1 MDVFINDVSAFLPNE
16 PVTNDAIEDVLGK
29 VNGIG
34 SKAKRIVLNSNQI
47 RQRYYAL
54 NPESGRLTH
63 TNARLTAEAIRKLRP
78 YAGFTPDHIQCL
90 CCGTTSPDL
99 MFPGHALM
107 VQGELGLEACE
118 AVTTSGI
125 CISGMT
131 AFKYAFM
138 NVAAGLCANAVAAGS
153 ELASSYMRARF
164 LTPFYKETTDLETR
178 PERAFDAD
186 FLRWMLSDGAGA
198 AFLSPEKNPEKNRD
212 GLSLKVDWVEVI
224 SFAGRLETCMYAG
237 GVKQADGSVSGWR
250 DIEAISPESMP
261 HRFSVRQDIKL
272 LDRKIVQTMGSA
284 LSSVIRKRALR
295 PDAVDWFLPHY
306 SSDYFRPKFYAEM
319 QRIGFEI
326 PYGRWFSNLS
336 EKGNTGSAA
345 IYIIIEELLH
355 SGRLEPGQKLLCFIP
370 ESGRFSHAFVGL
382 TVAGV

>member
-1 MDVFINDVSAFLPNE
+1 MDVFINDVSAFLPND
-16 PVTNDAIEDVLGK
+16 PVTNDAIEAVLGK
-29 VNGIG
+29 VNGVG

-47 RQRYYAL
+47 KQRYYAL

-78 YAGFTPDHIQCL
+78 YNGFAPDHIQCL

-125 CISGMT
+125 CLSGMT
-131 AFKYAFM
+131 AFKYAFL
-138 NVAAGLCANAVAAGS
+138 NVAAGLASNAVAAGS

-164 LTPFYKETTDLETR
+164 LTPFYKDVSDLETR

-198 AFLSPEKNPEKNRD
+198 AFLSPEKNTE

-224 SFAGRLETCMYAG
+224 CYAGKLETCMYAG
-237 GVKQADGSVSGWR
+237 GVKQADGSVAGWR
-250 DIEAISPESMP
+250 DIEAIPPEAMP

-272 LDRKIVQTMGSA
+272 LDREIVQTMGRA
-284 LSSVIRKRALR
+284 LSTVIRKHGLR

-306 SSDYFRPKFYAEM
+306 SSAYFRPKFYEEM
-319 QRIGFEI
+319 KRIDFEI
-326 PYGRWFSNLS
+326 PDSRWFSNLA

-345 IYIIIEELLH
+345 IYIIIEELLR

-382 TVAGV
+382 TVEG

>member
-16 PVTNDAIEDVLGK
+16 PVTNDAIEAVLGK

-34 SKAKRIVLNSNQI
+34 SRAKRIVLNSNQI
-47 RQRYYAL
+47 KQRYYAL
-54 NPESGRLTH
+54 NPETGRLTH
-63 TNARLTAEAIRKLRP
+63 TNAQLTAEAIRRLRP

-118 AVTTSGI
+118 SVTTSGI
-125 CISGMT
+125 CLSGMT
-131 AFKYAFM
+131 AFKYAFL
-138 NVAAGLCANAVAAGS
+138 NVSAGLAPNAVAAGS
-153 ELASSYMRARF
+153 ELASSYMRAQF
-164 LTPFYKETTDLETR
+164 LTPFYKELPDLETR

-198 AFLSPEKNPEKNRD
+198 AFLSAEKNRE

-224 SFAGRLETCMYAG
+224 SYAGKLETCMYAG
-237 GVKQADGSVSGWR
+237 GVKQADGSVVGWR
-250 DIEAISPESMP
+250 DIEAIAPESMP

-272 LDRKIVQTMGSA
+272 LDREIVKTMGMA
-284 LSSVIRKRALR
+284 LASVIQKHGLR
-295 PDAVDWFLPHY
+295 PDVVDWFLPHY
-306 SSDYFRPKFYAEM
+306 SSAYFRPKFYEEM
-319 QRIGFEI
+319 QRIGFGI
-326 PYGRWFSNLS
+326 PYGRWFSNLA

-345 IYIIIEELLH
+345 IYIIIEEMFH
-355 SGRLEPGQKLLCFIP
+355 SGKLVPGQKLLCFIP
-370 ESGRFSHAFVGL
+370 ESGRFSHAFAGL
-382 TVAGV
+382 TVEI

>member
-1 MDVFINDVSAFLPNE
+1 MDVFINDVSAFLPND
-16 PVTNDAIEDVLGK
+16 PVTNDAMEDVLGK

-47 RQRYYAL
+47 KQRYYAL

-63 TNARLTAEAIRKLRP
+63 TNARLTAEAIRRLRP
-78 YAGFTPDHIQCL
+78 HAGFTPDHIACL

-125 CISGMT
+125 CLSGVT
-131 AFKYAFM
+131 AFKYAFL
-138 NVAAGLCANAVAAGS
+138 NVAAGFVPNAVAAGS
-153 ELASSYMRARF
+153 ELSSSYMRAAF
-164 LTPFYKETTDLETR
+164 LTPFYKGISDLETR

-198 AFLSPEKNPEKNRD
+198 AFLCTEKNKH

-224 SFAGRLETCMYAG
+224 SYAGKLETCMYAG
-237 GVKQADGSVSGWR
+237 GVKQADGSIVGWR
-250 DIEAISPESMP
+250 NIEAILPETLP

-272 LDRKIVQTMGSA
+272 LDREIVRTMGRA
-284 LSSVIRKRALR
+284 LSSVIRKHGLH

-306 SSDYFRPKFYAEM
+306 SSAYFRPKFYAEM
-319 QRIGFEI
+319 KRIGFEI
-326 PYGRWFSNLS
+326 PYSRWFSNLA

-345 IYIIIEELLH
+345 IYIILEELFH
-355 SGRLEPGQKLLCFIP
+355 SGKLEPGQKLLCFIP

-382 TVAGV
+382 TVV

>member
-1 MDVFINDVSAFLPNE
+1 MDVFINDVSAFLPND
-16 PVTNDAIEDVLGK
+16 PVTNDAIEAVLGK

-47 RQRYYAL
+47 KQRYYAL
-54 NPESGRLTH
+54 DPESGRLTH
-63 TNARLTAEAIRKLRP
+63 TNAQLTAEAIRKLRP
-78 YAGFTPDHIQCL
+78 YAGFTPDHIECL

-125 CISGMT
+125 CLSGMT
-131 AFKYAFM
+131 AFKYAFL
-138 NVAAGLCANAVAAGS
+138 NVAAGLVSNAVAAGS
-153 ELASSYMRARF
+153 ELSSSYMRARF
-164 LTPFYKETTDLETR
+164 LTPFYKEMSDLETR

-198 AFLSPEKNPEKNRD
+198 AFLSAEKNKE

-224 SFAGRLETCMYAG
+224 SYAGKLETCMYAG
-237 GVKQADGSVSGWR
+237 GVKQADGSVVGWR
-250 DIEAISPESMP
+250 DIEAIAPESMP

-272 LDRKIVQTMGSA
+272 LDREIVRTMGAA
-284 LSSVIRKRALR
+284 LSTVIQKHGLR

-319 QRIGFEI
+319 KRIGFEI
-326 PYGRWFSNLS
+326 PYSRWFSNLA

-345 IYIIIEELLH
+345 IYIILEELFH
-355 SGRLEPGQKLLCFIP
+355 SGKLAPGQKLLCFIP

-382 TVAGV
+382 TVV

>member
-1 MDVFINDVSAFLPNE
+1 M
-16 PVTNDAIEDVLGK
+16 EDVLGK

-47 RQRYYAL
+47 KQRYYAL
-54 NPESGRLTH
+54 NPESGRPTH
-63 TNARLTAEAIRKLRP
+63 TNAQLTAEAIRKLCP
-78 YAGFTPDHIQCL
+78 HAGFTTDHIACL

-125 CISGMT
+125 CLSGVT
-131 AFKYAFM
+131 AFKYAFL
-138 NVAAGLCANAVAAGS
+138 NVAAGFVSNAVAAGS
-153 ELASSYMRARF
+153 ELSSSYMRASF
-164 LTPFYKETTDLETR
+164 LTPFYKEISDLETR

-198 AFLSPEKNPEKNRD
+198 AFLCNETNKH

-224 SFAGRLETCMYAG
+224 SYAGKLETCMYAG
-237 GVKQADGSVSGWR
+237 GIKQADGSVVGWR
-250 DIEAISPESMP
+250 NIEAILPETLP

-272 LDRKIVQTMGSA
+272 LDREIVQTMGRA
-284 LSSVIRKRALR
+284 LSSVIRKHGLH

-306 SSDYFRPKFYAEM
+306 SSAYFRPKFYAEM
-319 QRIGFEI
+319 KRIGFEI
-326 PYGRWFSNLS
+326 PYSRWFSNLA

-345 IYIIIEELLH
+345 IYIIIEELFH
-355 SGRLEPGQKLLCFIP
+355 SGKLEPGQKLLCFIP

-382 TVAGV
+382 TVV

>member
-1 MDVFINDVSAFLPNE
+1 MDVFINDVSAFLPND
-16 PVTNDAIEDVLGK
+16 PVTNDAIEAVLGK

-47 RQRYYAL
+47 KQRYYAL
-54 NPESGRLTH
+54 NPESGRPTH
-63 TNARLTAEAIRKLRP
+63 TNAQLTAEAIRKLCPHAR
-78 YAGFTPDHIQCL
+78 FTTDHIECL

-125 CISGMT
+125 CLSGVT
-131 AFKYAFM
+131 AFKYAFL
-138 NVAAGLCANAVAAGS
+138 NVAAGFVSNAVAAGS
-153 ELASSYMRARF
+153 ELSSSYMRASF
-164 LTPFYKETTDLETR
+164 LTPFYKEISDLETR

-198 AFLSPEKNPEKNRD
+198 AFLCTEKKKR

-224 SFAGRLETCMYAG
+224 SYAGKLETCMYAG
-237 GVKQADGSVSGWR
+237 GVKQADGSVVGWR
-250 DIEAISPESMP
+250 NIEAILPETLP

-272 LDRKIVQTMGSA
+272 LDREIVQTMGRA
-284 LSSVIRKRALR
+284 LSSVIRKHGLH

-306 SSDYFRPKFYAEM
+306 SSAYFRPKFYAEM
-319 QRIGFEI
+319 KRIGFEI
-326 PYGRWFSNLS
+326 PYSRWFSNLA

-345 IYIIIEELLH
+345 IYIILEELFH
-355 SGRLEPGQKLLCFIP
+355 SGKLEPGQKLLCFIP

-382 TVAGV
+382 TVV